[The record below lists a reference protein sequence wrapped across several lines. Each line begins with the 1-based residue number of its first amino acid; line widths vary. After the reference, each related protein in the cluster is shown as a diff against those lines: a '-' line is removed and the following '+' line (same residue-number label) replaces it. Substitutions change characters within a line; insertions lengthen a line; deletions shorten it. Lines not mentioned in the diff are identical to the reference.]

1 VQSTTDSTTFVGLYE
16 DATGTIGGKTNTGI
30 TYNATTETLKVT
42 GIETNNVTA
51 PETLTGTYRIF
62 SPTTITLDA
71 TDEVLSEAPVR
82 FVSKTTSQLSTLVAS
97 VGSVVYNT
105 TDSKLY
111 VYNGTSWSPATSAS
125 EPESYVDNFQ
135 VTSSGTSAYI
145 IDGASNPTLTLVRG
159 QSYFFTV
166 NASGHPFWIKTAQ
179 TTGTGNQ
186 YNSGVTNNGDDVG
199 GISFTVPNDAPSTLY
214 YICQFHG
221 SMTGTISII
230 G

>member
-1 VQSTTDSTTFVGLYE
+1 LYE
-16 DATGTIGGKTNTGI
+16 DATGTIGGKTNIGI

-62 SPTTITLDA
+62 SPTTITLAA

-97 VGSVVYNT
+97 VGSVVYNST
-105 TDSKLY
+105 EGKLY
-111 VYNGTSWSPATSAS
+111 VYDGTSWNPATPAS
-125 EPESYVDNFQ
+125 VSYVDNFQ
-135 VTSSGTSAYI
+135 VTNSGASSYT

-179 TTGTGNQ
+179 TTGTGDQ
-186 YNSGVTNNGDDVG
+186 YNSGVTNNGAAVG

-221 SMTGTISII
+221 SMTGTISVI